1 MNTLERAEL
10 FEQILHNHH
19 PERFDS
25 NEHVIYIATDDGLK
39 KMETG
44 TDVYD
49 IIENPT
55 NQQLVHDL
63 GCSVAITTQGWASP
77 RNTETDDNVAPSQH
91 PQRRRVAL
99 FIMVT
104 QSGEMASVLRFSDK
118 PNETVTDNGD
128 ARGSLAEALL
138 EMVNA

>member
-1 MNTLERAEL
+1 MNTLEKAEL
-10 FEQILHNHH
+10 LEAAHH
-19 PERFDS
+19 QQNPDRFNS
-25 NEHVIYIATDDGLK
+25 SEHSIFIVTDDGLK
-39 KMETG
+39 TMETG

-55 NQQLVHDL
+55 NQELVHDL

-77 RNTETDDNVAPSQH
+77 RNTETDDDVAPSQH
-91 PQRRRVAL
+91 PQRRRVTL

-118 PNETVTDNGD
+118 PDETVTDNGD

-138 EMVNA
+138 EMVSA

>member
-1 MNTLERAEL
+1 MNTLEKAEL
-10 FEQILHNHH
+10 LEAAHH
-19 PERFDS
+19 QQNPDRFNS
-25 NEHVIYIATDDGLK
+25 SEHSIFIVTDDGLK
-39 KMETG
+39 TMETG

-55 NQQLVHDL
+55 NQELVHDL

-77 RNTETDDNVAPSQH
+77 RNTETDDDVAPSKH
-91 PQRRRVAL
+91 PQRRRVTL

-118 PNETVTDNGD
+118 PNETVTDDGE

-138 EMVNA
+138 EMVSA

>member
-1 MNTLERAEL
+1 MNTLEKAEL
-10 FEQILHNHH
+10 LEAVHH
-19 PERFDS
+19 QQNPDRFNS
-25 NEHVIYIATDDGLK
+25 SEHSIFIVTNDGLK
-39 KMETG
+39 TMETG

-55 NQQLVHDL
+55 NQELVHDL

-77 RNTETDDNVAPSQH
+77 RNTETDDDVAPSQH

-99 FIMVT
+99 FVMVT

-118 PNETVTDNGD
+118 PNETVTDDGE

-138 EMVNA
+138 EMVSA